1 MKNLR
6 KRGKRKNRVKKIS
19 SLFYIQMI
27 YYKIMIAK
35 HIQEMINSKGASV
48 IRKMFE
54 EGIVLKKQYG
64 EDNVFDFSLG
74 NPDLDPPKK
83 VLDAINSEAKD
94 ISHGCHGYMPNA
106 GYPFVRDSIAKKI
119 SLEQSLPV
127 KGENIIMTVGAA
139 SALNCVCKAIL
150 NPGDEIIVP
159 APFFAEYRHYAKNHG
174 GLLVEVP
181 TKSDFS
187 LDLQAIQ
194 THLSEKTAA
203 ILINNPNNPTGK
215 IYSENDIKAL
225 ASLLNEHN
233 KKTGRITYLIC
244 DEPYRAIVYD
254 GAKVAP
260 AFQFYDNTVIVSSFA
275 KDLSLPGERIGYI
288 AVNPKSDNP
297 EEFIKAATFALRVL
311 GCVNAP
317 AFFQKVIAK
326 SWDALVDYSSYKN
339 RRDKLMA
346 ILDKAGIEYHRPQ
359 GAFYLFCKVPA
370 TFTGDDGDFCEHL
383 KKNLIL
389 AAPGSGFG
397 GKGWFRL
404 AYCVS
409 EKTIINSE
417 KAFVKAMEELK

>member
-1 MKNLR
+1 
-6 KRGKRKNRVKKIS
+6 
-19 SLFYIQMI
+19 
-27 YYKIMIAK
+27 MIAH

-54 EGIVLKKQYG
+54 EGIVLKKEHG
-64 EDNVFDFSLG
+64 EDNVFDFTLG
-74 NPDLDPPKK
+74 NPDLDPPENVIK
-83 VLDAINSEAKD
+83 AIQEEAKD

-106 GYPFVRDSIAKKI
+106 GYPFVREAIAQKI
-119 SLEQSLPV
+119 TKEQGVAVSGSNV
-127 KGENIIMTVGAA
+127 IMTVGAA
-139 SALNCVCKAIL
+139 SALNCVFKSIL
-150 NPGDEIIVP
+150 NSGDEVIVP

-174 GLLVEVP
+174 GILVEVP
-181 TKSDFS
+181 SKSDFS
-187 LDLQAIQ
+187 LDLEAIKSK
-194 THLSEKTAA
+194 LSEKTAA

-215 IYSENDIKAL
+215 IYSESEIKEL
-225 ASLLNEHN
+225 ASILTENN
-233 KKTGRITYLIC
+233 KKTGRVTYLVC

-288 AVNPKSDNP
+288 AVNPKSHEP
-297 EEFIKAATFALRVL
+297 EEFIKAVTFALRVL

-326 SWDALVDYSSYKN
+326 SWNAEVDYSSYKT

-346 ILDKAGIEYHRPQ
+346 ILNKAGIEYYRPQ

-370 TFTGDDGDFCEHL
+370 NFKGDDGDFTDYL
-383 KKNLIL
+383 KKYLIL

-409 EKTIINSE
+409 EKTITGSE
-417 KAFVKAMEELK
+417 KAFCQAMNDL